1 MATLNITLGD
11 GFADDTVAIS
21 LDGRQV
27 YAKDHVKTDLRI
39 SRADGLETEAPE
51 GGATLE
57 VRARGQSASAEVDPA
72 RDAYVS
78 IDLDPQG
85 RPQIRRSDEPFPM
98 L

>member
-39 SRADGLETEAPE
+39 SRADGFETEAPE
-51 GGATLE
+51 RGATLE
-57 VRARGQSASAEVDPA
+57 VRARGQSASAKVDA
-72 RDAYVS
+72 GREAYVAVD
-78 IDLDPQG
+78 IDPQG
-85 RPQIRRSDEPFPM
+85 KPEIRQSHEPFPY